1 MGFVKEAEMAAW
13 ARGFDFVEGA
23 VCGACVRDPAI
34 VAFVTENASE
44 SRCDFCERSAAEP
57 IACEAD
63 LVLELVSRSIKA
75 EYNLAENELLF
86 DEGDYQGS
94 YDDTTD
100 LLDWELDQPL
110 GDGEFA
116 EAVRRAARER
126 FWCRRD
132 YYFED
137 RDEHLLRSWEE
148 FADTVK
154 YESRYLFVWG
164 SRDHNPDEEWPG
176 GEPRL
181 RGGALLRETGRLIG
195 RLDLV
200 CTLPR
205 GEELVRVRHLTDGAC
220 CTAKMLGSPPREK
233 AASNRMSPAGI
244 PMFYAAFDEATAL
257 AETQRG
263 EPGGQRVVARFA
275 TSRDCRVL
283 DLADLP
289 EIPSLFD
296 DARREDRWALG
307 FLRAFRERVIV
318 PVVPDDRV
326 HIDYVPTQIVSEYLR
341 LWFAPDGGD
350 IDGVIFPSSRSAGGR
365 CAAMFVDGEHCR
377 EQDEDCKDA
386 DGLCLVLKDYRS
398 L

>member
-1 MGFVKEAEMAAW
+1 MGFAKEAEMAAW
-13 ARGFDFVEGA
+13 ARGFDFLEGA
-23 VCGACVRDPAI
+23 VCGRCVRDPAI
-34 VAFVTENASE
+34 VGFVAENATQT
-44 SRCDFCERSAAEP
+44 RCDFCGRFAGEP

-94 YDDTTD
+94 YHDTAD

-110 GDGEFA
+110 GGGEFA
-116 EAVRRAARER
+116 AAVRRVAREQY
-126 FWCRRD
+126 WCRRD
-132 YYFED
+132 YYFGD
-137 RDEHLLRSWEE
+137 RDKHLLRSWQE
-148 FADTVK
+148 FAETVK

-164 SRDHNPDEEWPG
+164 TLDQDPDEESLS

-200 CTLPR
+200 RTMGR
-205 GEELVRVRHLTDGAC
+205 GAELVRVRHFAGEAC
-220 CTAKMLGSPPREK
+220 CTAKKLGSPPREK

-244 PMFYAAFDEATAL
+244 PMFYAAFDEATAV

-263 EPGGQRVVARFA
+263 DVGGQTVVATFA
-275 TSRDCRVL
+275 TSRDCRIL

-289 EIPSLFD
+289 NVPSLFD
-296 DARREDRWALG
+296 DARREDRWSLG
-307 FLRAFRERVIV
+307 FLHAFRDRIIV

-350 IDGVIFPSSRSAGGR
+350 IDGVIFPSSRRAGGR
-365 CAAMFVDGEHCR
+365 CAAMFVDGENCR
-377 EQDEDCKDA
+377 EQDEECGDA
-386 DGLCLVLKDYRS
+386 DGLCLVLEGYRS